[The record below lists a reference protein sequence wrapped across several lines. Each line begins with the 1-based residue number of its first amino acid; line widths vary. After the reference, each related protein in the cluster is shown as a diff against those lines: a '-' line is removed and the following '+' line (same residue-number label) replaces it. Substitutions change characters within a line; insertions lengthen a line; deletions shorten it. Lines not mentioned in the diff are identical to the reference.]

1 MTDDK
6 MAGKIRKP
14 KGRALVDDT
23 ESFLTAMHPSPA
35 PEPGDRLTV
44 VAIGVALKIAS

>member
-14 KGRALVDDT
+14 KGRASVDDT
-23 ESFLTAMHPSPA
+23 GAFLTAMHTSPA
-35 PEPGDRLTV
+35 PETRRSPRCRRNWRHT
-44 VAIGVALKIAS
+44 